1 MTRPVRGTAPAGGPG
16 AVAAHTPPTPAQ
28 VAARGAMAPDRR
40 WLAYAA
46 LALSVCAISWVPVL
60 IRWAAIPGPAS
71 AFYRVFIAA
80 LVLVPWRLAAGGRR
94 PASGRA
100 VMLALAGGVFFGLD
114 LALYNTAVLRTS
126 AATAAFLGNNTPVFV
141 GLGAWLFFRRRPPGA
156 FWTGLA
162 LALSGGAIM
171 ILADAVG
178 HTVVGDPVGD
188 VLALIAGIFFA
199 GYLLAAERLR
209 SDMDTLTFNMIA
221 ILGSTSVLLLV
232 CLAMGMPLGGYSAQT
247 WASLAGLGLIAQ
259 LAAYFALVYA
269 LGHLPATITSVGL
282 LTQLPLT
289 AALAALLLAEPVTS
303 AQAAG
308 GALVLA
314 GVYVVNRRPNPPG

>member
-1 MTRPVRGTAPAGGPG
+1 MKRRPVPAGAGGPAAIPDATEG
-16 AVAAHTPPTPAQ
+16 DSAPAPGRPWVAY
-28 VAARGAMAPDRR
+28 G
-40 WLAYAA
+40 A
-46 LALSVCAISWVPVL
+46 LALAVGAIAWVPLL

-80 LVLVPWRLAAGGRR
+80 IVLVPWRISKGRTGRTSRRAA
-94 PASGRA
+94 
-100 VMLALAGGVFFGLD
+100 VLALAGGTFFGLD

-141 GLGAWLFFRRRPPGA
+141 GLGAWVFFRKRPPGA

-171 ILADAVG
+171 IAADAWG
-178 HTVVGDPVGD
+178 HTLVGDPVGD
-188 VLALIAGIFFA
+188 LLALVAGIFFA

-209 SDMDTLTFNMIA
+209 ADMDTLTFNTLA
-221 ILGSTSVLLLV
+221 ITGSVGTLLAV
-232 CLAMGMPLGGYSAQT
+232 CLVMGVPLGGYSGQT
-247 WASLAGLGLIAQ
+247 WAALAGLGLVSQ

-289 AALAALLLAEPVTS
+289 AVLAALFLHEPVTT
-303 AQAAG
+303 AQFTG
-308 GALVLA
+308 GVLVLA
-314 GVYVVNRRPNPPG
+314 GVYVVNRRGGNP